1 MSISRTSVI
10 TIAAVCGAWASF
22 ANAKLPPP
30 TPQEQE
36 QAEQKKAKAAA
47 EAQEQKAALTKVQ
60 DQIAAR
66 YIAAQQ
72 AKGITVTPTP
82 IAAAAPAA
90 ATTKEVP
97 AAAMDNRPTEKAGA
111 YNEQV
116 SPQSAQTSAATG
128 SPPNGQKPND
138 QKPDEQKK

>member
-10 TIAAVCGAWASF
+10 AIAAVCGAWVSF

-47 EAQEQKAALTKVQ
+47 EAQEQKAALTKAQ

-82 IAAAAPAA
+82 IATAAAQ
-90 ATTKEVP
+90 TKEVP
-97 AAAMDNRPTEKAGA
+97 AAAMENRPTEKAGA

-128 SPPNGQKPND
+128 SPPNGQKPTD